1 MVVVAVVVA
10 VAVAVAE
17 YLGSDLCYEIRILM
31 RHDSG
36 TTTITE
42 SSAPRHGE
50 GVATLALVWLFPRAD
65 IPSVDLQTQGAGE
78 CLIGR
83 DPACAIRLEGN
94 DVSRRHAA
102 IRRAADEAEA
112 HIVDLGSRNGIRV
125 NGCSVT
131 SAELGC
137 GDVVRVG
144 GWVGVVAAAPSEF
157 GEIAPGLLGGAVLQA
172 AVAPLR
178 QVAPS
183 SLTIVLEGETGTGK
197 EIVTRSVHA
206 WSGRPGPL
214 VAVNCAALPEGL
226 AEGELF
232 GYRRGAFTGADRASP
247 GFFRSAGGGT
257 LLLDEVS
264 DLPLPLQAKLLRV
277 LQEGE
282 VQPLGETRPVPVDVR
297 IVVASQQPLMDAV
310 KEGRFRPDLLA
321 RLDGITVRLPPLR
334 LRKEDV
340 PHLFSHMLRELTAG
354 RAPAVEGDV
363 VERLCIHDWP
373 FNVRELVQLVRQ
385 LLVLHPGE
393 SLLRAAHLPARI
405 GARPGD
411 VVPGRTPGK
420 PGSRPEGS
428 STAASGEAVE
438 LPALLVALRASGGN
452 VARASAMLG
461 ITRQRAY
468 RMMEGHAVDLDAIR
482 GEESAR
488 K

>member
-1 MVVVAVVVA
+1 
-10 VAVAVAE
+10 
-17 YLGSDLCYEIRILM
+17 M
-31 RHDSG
+31 RHDAG

-42 SSAPRHGE
+42 SSAPRQGD
-50 GVATLALVWLFPRAD
+50 GAATLALVWLFPRAD
-65 IPSVDLQTQGAGE
+65 IPSVDLQPQGEGE
-78 CLIGR
+78 WLIGR

-94 DVSRRHAA
+94 DVSRRHAV
-102 IRRAADEAEA
+102 IRRPAADAA
-112 HIVDLGSRNGIRV
+112 SQIVDLGSRNGIRV
-125 NGCSVT
+125 NGCAVA
-131 SAELGC
+131 SAKLGC

-144 GWVGVVAAAPSEF
+144 GWVGVVAASPSTF
-157 GEIAPGLLGGAVLQA
+157 SEIAPGLLGGAVLQA

-178 QVAPS
+178 QVASS

-247 GFFRSAGGGT
+247 GFFRSAQGGT

-282 VQPLGETRPVPVDVR
+282 VQPLGEMRTTPVDVR

-310 KEGRFRPDLLA
+310 REGRFRADLLA

-334 LRKEDV
+334 QRKEDV
-340 PHLFSHMLRELTAG
+340 PHLFSNLLREWTKG
-354 RAPAVEGDV
+354 RAPAVTCEL
-363 VERLCIHDWP
+363 VERLCVHDWP

-385 LLVLHPGE
+385 LLVLHPE
-393 SLLRAAHLPARI
+393 DSLLRAEHLPARI
-405 GARPGD
+405 GLPAAETSVATPIGKVSARAET
-411 VVPGRTPGK
+411 VR
-420 PGSRPEGS
+420 
-428 STAASGEAVE
+428 ASVEAVE
-438 LPALLVALRASGGN
+438 LPTLLSALRAAGGN
-452 VARASAMLG
+452 VARAAAMLG

-468 RMMEGHAVDLDAIR
+468 RLMESHAVDLEAIR
-482 GEESAR
+482 GEEVAR

>member
-1 MVVVAVVVA
+1 
-10 VAVAVAE
+10 
-17 YLGSDLCYEIRILM
+17 M
-31 RHDSG
+31 RQDTG
-36 TTTITE
+36 TTTTTTE
-42 SSAPRHGE
+42 ISAARHGE
-50 GVATLALVWLFPRAD
+50 GAETLALVWLFPRAD
-65 IPSVDLQTQGAGE
+65 IPAVPLQAQGAGE
-78 CLIGR
+78 WVIGR

-102 IRRAADEAEA
+102 IRRPTAESA
-112 HIVDLGSRNGIRV
+112 PSISDLGSRNGIRV
-125 NGCSVT
+125 NGCVVP
-131 SAELGC
+131 SAEIVC

-144 GWVGVVAAAPSEF
+144 GWVGVVAAAPSTF
-157 GEIAPGLLGGAVLQA
+157 GEIAPGLLGGAVLQK
-172 AVAPLR
+172 AVAPLL

-183 SLTIVLEGETGTGK
+183 SLTMVLEGETGTGK

-206 WSGRPGPL
+206 WSGRTGPL

-247 GFFRSAGGGT
+247 GFFRSAQGGT

-310 KEGRFRPDLLA
+310 REGRFRADLLA

-334 LRKEDV
+334 QRKEDV
-340 PHLFSHMLRELTAG
+340 PHLFSHLLREWTKG
-354 RAPAVEGDV
+354 RAPAVECDL
-363 VERLCIHDWP
+363 VERLCVHDWP

-393 SLLRAAHLPARI
+393 SLLRALHLPARI
-405 GARPGD
+405 GMPAAEASVAAPVGKGNARPAH
-411 VVPGRTPGK
+411 
-420 PGSRPEGS
+420 GSAEP
-428 STAASGEAVE
+428 VE
-438 LPALLVALRASGGN
+438 LPTLLSALRAAGGN
-452 VARASAMLG
+452 VARAAAMLG

-468 RMMEGHAVDLDAIR
+468 RMMEGHAVDLEAIR
-482 GEESAR
+482 GHEGAR

>member
-1 MVVVAVVVA
+1 MRSGIV
-10 VAVAVAE
+10 
-17 YLGSDLCYEIRILM
+17 M
-31 RHDSG
+31 RHDAG

-50 GVATLALVWLFPRAD
+50 GAATLALVWLFPRAD
-65 IPSVDLQTQGAGE
+65 IPAVDLQTQGEGE
-78 CLIGR
+78 WLIGR

-102 IRRAADEAEA
+102 IRRAAADAA
-112 HIVDLGSRNGIRV
+112 PQIVDLGSRNGIRV
-125 NGCSVT
+125 NGCAVA
-131 SAELGC
+131 SAEA
-137 GDVVRVG
+137 
-144 GWVGVVAAAPSEF
+144 WAVATWFAWAAGLAWLPAAPSAF

-247 GFFRSAGGGT
+247 GFFRSAQGGT

-282 VQPLGETRPVPVDVR
+282 VQPLGETRTTPVDVR

-310 KEGRFRPDLLA
+310 REGRFRADLLA

-334 LRKEDV
+334 QRKEDV
-340 PHLFSHMLRELTAG
+340 PHLFSHLLREWTKG
-354 RAPAVEGDV
+354 RAPAVECEL
-363 VERLCIHDWP
+363 VERCACTTGPSMCASWCSWCASFSCFIP
-373 FNVRELVQLVRQ
+373 AIPCCARSTF
-385 LLVLHPGE
+385 P
-393 SLLRAAHLPARI
+393 RALGCRPPSRVWRRPPARSAP
-405 GARPGD
+405 ARNRARVRP
-411 VVPGRTPGK
+411 
-420 PGSRPEGS
+420 SRWSCPPCYPPCAPP
-428 STAASGEAVE
+428 AATWRG
-438 LPALLVALRASGGN
+438 PRPCWASP
-452 VARASAMLG
+452 ASAP
-461 ITRQRAY
+461 TA
-468 RMMEGHAVDLDAIR
+468 
-482 GEESAR
+482 
-488 K
+488 

>member
-1 MVVVAVVVA
+1 
-10 VAVAVAE
+10 
-17 YLGSDLCYEIRILM
+17 M
-31 RHDSG
+31 RQDAG

-42 SSAPRHGE
+42 TSSPRHGE
-50 GVATLALVWLFPRAD
+50 GTKTLALVWLFPRAD
-65 IPSVDLQTQGAGE
+65 FPAVPLQSQDEGE
-78 CLIGR
+78 WLIGR
-83 DPACAIRLEGN
+83 DPASAIRIEGN

-102 IRRAADEAEA
+102 IRRASAESA
-112 HIVDLGSRNGIRV
+112 LRIADLGSRNGIRV
-125 NGCSVT
+125 NGHAV
-131 SAELGC
+131 ALADLEC

-144 GWVGVVAAAPSEF
+144 GWVGVLSASPGEF
-157 GEIAPGLLGGAVLQA
+157 GELAPGLLGGAVLQA

-183 SLTIVLEGETGTGK
+183 NLTIVLEGETGTGK
-197 EIVTRSVHA
+197 EIVTHSVHA

-247 GFFRSAGGGT
+247 GFFRSAQGGT
-257 LLLDEVS
+257 LLLDEIA

-297 IVVASQQPLMDAV
+297 IVVASQQSLMDAV
-310 KEGRFRPDLLA
+310 REGRFRADLLA

-334 LRKEDV
+334 QRKEDV
-340 PHLFSHMLRELTAG
+340 PHLFSHMLREWTKG
-354 RAPAVEGDV
+354 RAPAVECDL
-363 VERLCIHDWP
+363 VERLCVHDWP

-393 SLLRAAHLPARI
+393 SLLRAEHLPARI
-405 GARPGD
+405 GLPAAEPMAAAPAGKGSARAE
-411 VVPGRTPGK
+411 VART
-420 PGSRPEGS
+420 
-428 STAASGEAVE
+428 AGEVVE
-438 LPALLVALRASGGN
+438 LPALLSALRASGGN
-452 VARASAMLG
+452 VARAAAMLG

-468 RMMEGHAVDLDAIR
+468 RLMESHAVDLGAIR
-482 GEESAR
+482 GAEGGH

>member
-1 MVVVAVVVA
+1 MPN
-10 VAVAVAE
+10 
-17 YLGSDLCYEIRILM
+17 DT
-31 RHDSG
+31 G

-42 SSAPRHGE
+42 SSTPKHGE
-50 GVATLALVWLFPRAD
+50 GAATLALVWLFPRAD
-65 IPSVDLQTQGAGE
+65 IPSVNLQTQGAGE
-78 CLIGR
+78 WLIGR
-83 DPACAIRLEGN
+83 DQACAIRLEGN

-102 IRRAADEAEA
+102 IRRASAEA
-112 HIVDLGSRNGIRV
+112 DPQIVDLGSRNGIRV
-125 NGCSVT
+125 NGSGVM
-131 SAELGC
+131 SADLGC

-144 GWVGVVAAAPSEF
+144 GWVGVVASAPYAF

-183 SLTIVLEGETGTGK
+183 GLTIVLEGETGTGK
-197 EIVTRSVHA
+197 EIVTRSVHT

-232 GYRRGAFTGADRASP
+232 GYRKGAFTGADRASP
-247 GFFRSAGGGT
+247 GFFRSAQGGT

-282 VQPLGETRPVPVDVR
+282 VQPLGETRTTPIDVR

-310 KEGRFRPDLLA
+310 REGRFRADLLA

-334 LRKEDV
+334 QRKEDV
-340 PHLFSHMLRELTAG
+340 PPLFSHLLREWTKG
-354 RAPAVEGDV
+354 RAPAVECDL
-363 VERLCIHDWP
+363 VERLCVHDWP

-385 LLVLHPGE
+385 LLVLHPGD
-393 SLLRAAHLPARI
+393 SLLCADHLPARI
-405 GARPGD
+405 GLPGAEPSAAAPAGKVGARPD
-411 VVPGRTPGK
+411 
-420 PGSRPEGS
+420 
-428 STAASGEAVE
+428 TARASGEPVE
-438 LPALLVALRASGGN
+438 LPTLLSALRASGGN
-452 VARASAMLG
+452 VARAAAMLG

-468 RMMEGHAVDLDAIR
+468 RLMESHAVDLEAIR
-482 GEESAR
+482 GEEGAR

>member
-1 MVVVAVVVA
+1 MPQ
-10 VAVAVAE
+10 
-17 YLGSDLCYEIRILM
+17 DT
-31 RHDSG
+31 G

-42 SSAPRHGE
+42 SSTPKHGE
-50 GVATLALVWLFPRAD
+50 GAATLALVWLFPRAD
-65 IPSVDLQTQGAGE
+65 IPSVNLQTQGAGE
-78 CLIGR
+78 WLIGR

-94 DVSRRHAA
+94 DVSRRHAE
-102 IRRAADEAEA
+102 IRRTAADPAPA
-112 HIVDLGSRNGIRV
+112 IVDLGSRNGIRV
-125 NGCSVT
+125 NGSVVA

-144 GWVGVVAAAPSEF
+144 GWVGVIAASSSIF
-157 GEIAPGLLGGAVLQA
+157 GEIAPGMLGGAVLQA

-247 GFFRSAGGGT
+247 GFFRSAQGGT

-282 VQPLGETRPVPVDVR
+282 VQPLGETRTTPIDVR

-310 KEGRFRPDLLA
+310 REGRFRADLLA

-334 LRKEDV
+334 QRKEDV
-340 PHLFSHMLRELTAG
+340 PHLFSHLLREWTQG
-354 RAPAVEGDV
+354 RAPAVECDL
-363 VERLCIHDWP
+363 VERLCVHDWP

-385 LLVLHPGE
+385 LVVLHPAD
-393 SLLRAAHLPARI
+393 SLLRADHLPARI
-405 GARPGD
+405 GLPAAEPGGAAPAGKASARP
-411 VVPGRTPGK
+411 
-420 PGSRPEGS
+420 E
-428 STAASGEAVE
+428 AARASAEPVE
-438 LPALLVALRASGGN
+438 LPTLLSALRAAGGN
-452 VARASAMLG
+452 VARAAAMLG

-468 RMMEGHAVDLDAIR
+468 RLMESHAVDLEAIR
-482 GEESAR
+482 GEEGGH